1 MRGVILVL
9 LPGIGLVQRGR
20 PGRGVM
26 HFLLFAFLVNVFF
39 MAPFLLTGSAL
50 RIAAGLGAAGV
61 WAWSARETLQ
71 SHV

>member
-1 MRGVILVL
+1 ML
-9 LPGIGLVQRGR
+9 
-20 PGRGVM
+20 

-71 SHV
+71 SHA